1 MNAICP
7 RCGTVT
13 LAGAQ
18 ATRFTCKVCR
28 LHFCNECLHWKD
40 DRKQKYCARC
50 GATFSAPPPVMP
62 GRLAS
67 VVFYVPIIATLV
79 LSAFVPLG
87 IWQMAL
93 LIVAPLLVYT
103 SAYLAAFYRRT
114 GLAAAVRREAI
125 LLGRRALMLAAIVY
139 VVMTLSSSTALI
151 WGLAAAVVLVFIG
164 VVAQRAAP
172 AVIEELQANR
182 PVWSAVLAMSN
193 WDALL
198 MRFPDARNQ

>member
-7 RCGTVT
+7 RCGTMT

-28 LHFCNECLHWKD
+28 LHFCNECLHWKEE
-40 DRKQKYCARC
+40 RKQNYCARC

-62 GRLAS
+62 GRLAAI
-67 VVFYVPIIATLV
+67 VFYVPIIATLL
-79 LSAFVPLG
+79 LSAYIPLG
-87 IWQMAL
+87 TWQMAL

-103 SAYLAAFYRRT
+103 SAYLVVFYRRT
-114 GLAAAVRREAI
+114 GLAAAVRREAV

-139 VVMTLSSSTALI
+139 VVMTLGGSITLI
-151 WGLAAAVVLVFIG
+151 IGLAAAVALVFIG
-164 VVAQRAAP
+164 LAAQRAAP
-172 AVIEELQANR
+172 TVIEELQANR
-182 PVWSAVLAMSN
+182 PVWSAILAMSN

-198 MRFPDARNQ
+198 MRFPDAQNH